1 MKSNNQA
8 LFVLLAT
15 IVFCCPFDRVMA
27 NPSSIDWWGDTI
39 TATGLSRLSS
49 TAGSQAKKA
58 AADLATQNGTLRLR
72 RILYQLPVTN
82 DATLGM
88 ALVRFPTL
96 QPLMSRELTKEI
108 APGRVIAPDLL
119 EVRVKASLSRLRRLV
134 GPVLLG
140 KDPTTVEESD
150 EPKVASTLIITPPE
164 GVNFKPGLL
173 PLLGCAEKTRDVY
186 LRRLIA
192 AHIIAGAPI
201 NYITKAVAKA
211 KSKTASVIKAD
222 AVGGLGR
229 ACLYLKDAVADRV
242 IDSLKSS
249 TKENPVEIAIILPK
263 ASDSRPKT
271 Q

>member
-1 MKSNNQA
+1 MKPNKQA
-8 LFVLLAT
+8 VFVLLSF
-15 IVFCCPFDRVMA
+15 IVFCYPFHKVGA
-27 NPSSIDWWGDTI
+27 NPPSIDWWRDNI

-58 AADLATQNGTLRLR
+58 AADLATQNGNLRLR
-72 RILYQLPVTN
+72 RILYQLPVTQN
-82 DATLGM
+82 STLGM
-88 ALVRFPTL
+88 VLVRFPTL
-96 QPLMSRELTKEI
+96 QPLIDRELKKER

-119 EVRVKASLSRLRRLV
+119 EVRVKASLMRLRRLV

-150 EPKVASTLIITPPE
+150 EPKVTSTLIITPPE
-164 GVNFKPGLL
+164 GAGFKPGLL

-192 AHIIAGAPI
+192 AHVIGGGPVS
-201 NYITKAVAKA
+201 YITKAVAKA
-211 KSKTASVIKAD
+211 KSKTATLIKAD

-229 ACLYLKDAVADRV
+229 ACLFLKDAVADQV

-249 TKENPVEIAIILPK
+249 TKENPVEIAIVLPK
-263 ASDSRPKT
+263 TKR
-271 Q
+271 